1 MCGRYASFRQAQDIA
16 DTFAIEEVAPDVA
29 VLPPS
34 WNIAPTTMVRIV
46 AERADPVTGEVGR
59 ALRAARWG
67 LVPPWAK
74 DPSIGNR
81 MINARAETIAEKPA
95 YQRALAARRCVVVAD
110 GYYEWQ
116 APAPGA
122 GAVKQPF
129 FIHPADGSLF
139 AMAGLYEFWRDRA
152 SAADAPWLVTTTII
166 TTAASGALA
175 EIHDRRPVGLPP
187 EVWDVW
193 LDPAVGVDEA
203 VPLLADAGPAMV
215 AEPVSTAVN
224 RVGMNGPELIERI
237 AGVTPR

>member
-1 MCGRYASFRQAQDIA
+1 MCIRDR
-16 DTFAIEEVAPDVA
+16 
-29 VLPPS
+29 
-34 WNIAPTTMVRIV
+34 
-46 AERADPVTGEVGR
+46 
-59 ALRAARWG
+59 
-67 LVPPWAK
+67 
-74 DPSIGNR
+74 
-81 MINARAETIAEKPA
+81 
-95 YQRALAARRCVVVAD
+95 
-110 GYYEWQ
+110 
-116 APAPGA
+116 
-122 GAVKQPF
+122 F

-139 AMAGLYEFWRDRA
+139 AMAGLYEFWRDQA
-152 SAADAPWLVTTTII
+152 SAAAAPWLVTTTII

-175 EIHDRRPVGLPP
+175 EIHDRRPVGLLP